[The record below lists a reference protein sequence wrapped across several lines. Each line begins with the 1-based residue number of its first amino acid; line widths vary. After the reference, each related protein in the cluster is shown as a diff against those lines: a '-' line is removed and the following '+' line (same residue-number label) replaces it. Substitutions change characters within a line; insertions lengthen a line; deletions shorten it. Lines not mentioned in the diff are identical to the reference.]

1 MTATALG
8 HDVLLPRPPG
18 GHGAGA
24 ALSLLA
30 HAALL
35 LALTVAVDWRAHTPD
50 VVSAELW
57 ASVPQTAAPRAQPL
71 PEPAAKPTPEPAP
84 APAPTPAPKPAPP
97 PTPAPPPARVQPP
110 AVEPD
115 IAVERERRRKAEAE
129 AKRAAEAEAAREAA
143 RKAADTAAA
152 RKAEA
157 DKRKAET
164 DKRKA
169 EAEARQKAEA
179 DKRRAQAE
187 QQRQEEAAQK
197 QAQQA
202 EDARLARQR
211 EENLK
216 RIMGQAGSAT
226 GSGGTGTAAQS
237 AAPSAAYAGRLV
249 AEIRRHI
256 FFDTGSLPDNAV
268 PEVEV
273 RTAPGGTI
281 ISRRLVKS
289 SGHKEWDEA
298 VLRAID
304 RIDTLP
310 RDVDGRVPPVILV
323 AFRPRDS

>member
-1 MTATALG
+1 
-8 HDVLLPRPPG
+8 
-18 GHGAGA
+18 
-24 ALSLLA
+24 
-30 HAALL
+30 
-35 LALTVAVDWRAHTPD
+35 
-50 VVSAELW
+50 
-57 ASVPQTAAPRAQPL
+57 
-71 PEPAAKPTPEPAP
+71 
-84 APAPTPAPKPAPP
+84 
-97 PTPAPPPARVQPP
+97 VQPP

-115 IAVERERRRKAEAE
+115 IAVERERRRRAEAE
-129 AKRAAEAEAAREAA
+129 AKRAAEAEAAREAS
-143 RKAADTAAA
+143 RKAADAAAA

-179 DKRRAQAE
+179 DKRRAEAE
-187 QQRQEEAAQK
+187 KQRLEEQAQK
-197 QAQQA
+197 RAQQA

-281 ISRRLVKS
+281 LSRRLVKS
-289 SGHKEWDEA
+289 SGHKEWDDA